1 MAVPRWPDT
10 LTLSDKVKSM
20 KRILCTV
27 IGLCSIGLAIGQQRP
42 HYTQYV
48 INNYIINPAI
58 TGIENYTDVKIAM
71 RDQWVGL
78 NGAPKTTYLTVH
90 GPLGKNDYRTSATSF
105 KVPGE
110 NPRGKAYWET
120 YTAAEPHHGVG
131 LTMINDQTGSFRFFS
146 ASATYAYHLGL
157 NPTTNLS
164 GGFSAGITKVSID
177 RSKHDFSGTGDP
189 SDPATGSAI
198 TGELTRIK
206 PNLGV
211 GLWLYSRDY
220 FVGLTAQQVIPQK
233 LSFVDDNTAILTQ
246 GRFVPHLF
254 LTAGYRFL
262 VNDDINAIP
271 SFMLKYI
278 PGSAKNEFH
287 PEANVKFQYRD
298 MFWLG
303 GSYRV
308 QDGYA
313 GMIGLNVSNTFNV
326 SYAYDRSH
334 SSTQL
339 NDFNRGTHEIVLG
352 FLIGNKY
359 SEACPRCY

>member
-1 MAVPRWPDT
+1 
-10 LTLSDKVKSM
+10 M
-20 KRILCTV
+20 KRILFCLL
-27 IGLCSIGLAIGQQRP
+27 GLCVGAVSSAQQRA

-48 INNYIINPAI
+48 INPFIINPAL

-90 GPLGKNDYRTSATSF
+90 GPIGKNDYRTSATSF
-105 KVPGE
+105 RVPGE

-120 YTAAEPHHGVG
+120 YTAAEPHHGLG
-131 LTMINDQTGSFRFFS
+131 LNIVNDQTGSFRFLS

-157 NPTTNLS
+157 NATTNLS

-198 TGELTRIK
+198 TGELTKIK
-206 PNLGV
+206 PNIGV

-220 FVGLTAQQVIPQK
+220 FVGFAAQQVMPQTI
-233 LSFVDDNTAILTQ
+233 SFVDDNSAILTK

-254 LTAGYRFL
+254 FTAGYRFL
-262 VNDDINAIP
+262 INDDVNVIP
-271 SFMLKYI
+271 SLMVKYI
-278 PGSAKNEFH
+278 SGSSKTEFQ

-298 MFWLG
+298 LLWLG
-303 GSYRV
+303 GSYRYE
-308 QDGYA
+308 DGYA
-313 GMIGLNVSNTFNV
+313 GMVGLNVSNTFNV
-326 SYAYDRSH
+326 SYAYDRSNT
-334 SSTQL
+334 SMLL
-339 NDFNRGTHEIVLG
+339 NDFNKGTHEIVLG
-352 FLIGNKY
+352 FLLGNKY

>member
-1 MAVPRWPDT
+1 
-10 LTLSDKVKSM
+10 M
-20 KRILCTV
+20 KRIL
-27 IGLCSIGLAIGQQRP
+27 ISLFSLCACIVAAGQQRP

-48 INNYIINPAI
+48 INPYIINPAI
-58 TGIENYTDVKIAM
+58 TGIENYTDAKIGL

-78 NGAPKTTYLTVH
+78 NGAPKTTYLTIH
-90 GPLGKNDYRTSATSF
+90 GPIGKNDYRTSATSF

-120 YTAAEPHHGVG
+120 YTAAEPHHGAG
-131 LTMINDQTGSFRFFS
+131 LTIINDQTGSFRFLT
-146 ASATYAYHLGL
+146 ASATYAYHLGI

-177 RSKHDFSGTGDP
+177 RTKHDFSGTGDP
-189 SDPATGSAI
+189 NDPALGSAL
-198 TGELTRIK
+198 TGELTKIK
-206 PNLGV
+206 PNVGV

-220 FVGLTAQQVIPQK
+220 FVGFAAQQVIPQT
-233 LSFVDDNTAILTQ
+233 LSFVDDNSAILTR

-262 VNDDINAIP
+262 INDDVNMIP
-271 SFMLKYI
+271 SLMVKYI
-278 PGSAKNEFH
+278 SGSSKTEFQ

-298 MFWLG
+298 LLWAG
-303 GSYRV
+303 GSYRHE
-308 QDGYA
+308 DGYA

-326 SYAYDRSH
+326 SYAYDRSNT
-334 SSTQL
+334 STQL
-339 NDFNRGTHEIVLG
+339 NDFTKGTHEIVLG